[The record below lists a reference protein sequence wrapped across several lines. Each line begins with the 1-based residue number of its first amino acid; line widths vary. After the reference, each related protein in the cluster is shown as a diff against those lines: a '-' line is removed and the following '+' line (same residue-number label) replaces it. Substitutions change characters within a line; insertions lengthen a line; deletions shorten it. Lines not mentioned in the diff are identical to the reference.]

1 MNFRYK
7 VYFIPG
13 YNFGYIW
20 MNVGYFGDFFS
31 GILVYHY
38 PPWPTLIYIILVAY
52 KSIIEAEGGLRR
64 LFSVITVI

>member
-1 MNFRYK
+1 
-7 VYFIPG
+7 
-13 YNFGYIW
+13 

-64 LFSVITVI
+64 PFSVITVI